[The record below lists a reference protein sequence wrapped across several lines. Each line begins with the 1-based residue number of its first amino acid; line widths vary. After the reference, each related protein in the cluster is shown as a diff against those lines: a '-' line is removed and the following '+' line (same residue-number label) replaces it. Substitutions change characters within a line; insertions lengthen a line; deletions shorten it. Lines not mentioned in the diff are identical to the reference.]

1 LEDVA
6 LTIQAPELLVLAV
19 FYLIPIAIVAG
30 IFWFIR
36 RRRRSDRS

>member
-19 FYLIPIAIVAG
+19 FYLVPVAIVVG
-30 IFWFIR
+30 IIWLVRPR
-36 RRRRSDRS
+36 RRT

>member
-19 FYLIPIAIVAG
+19 FYVVPVAIVVG
-30 IFWFIR
+30 IIWLVR
-36 RRRRSDRS
+36 RRRRT